1 MSQLPVFLAN
11 LAIDPKQQLAFEKE
25 PDALMAA
32 AWLSEAERAAI
43 KSKKS
48 AQITAICADELFQAA
63 VVVALP
69 NPDPLPDPDPPVPAP
84 PDSPTPPDPPDSLAA
99 DRSL

>member
-11 LAIDPKQQLAFEKE
+11 LAIDPKQQLAFERE

-32 AWLSEAERAAI
+32 AGLSESERVAI
-43 KSKKS
+43 KSRKS
-48 AQITAICADELFQAA
+48 ARITAICADELFQAA
-63 VVVALP
+63 VVITLP
-69 NPDPLPDPDPPVPAP
+69 NPDPLPDPDPPVPP
-84 PDSPTPPDPPDSLAA
+84 PPNPPTPPDPADSLTP

>member
-32 AWLSEAERAAI
+32 AGLSEAERAAI
-43 KSKKS
+43 KSRNS
-48 AQITAICADELFQAA
+48 AQITAICADEHFQAA
-63 VVVALP
+63 IVATLP
-69 NPDPLPDPDPPVPAP
+69 NPDPLPDPDPPSP
-84 PDSPTPPDPPDSLAA
+84 PNPSTPPDPPDSLTP